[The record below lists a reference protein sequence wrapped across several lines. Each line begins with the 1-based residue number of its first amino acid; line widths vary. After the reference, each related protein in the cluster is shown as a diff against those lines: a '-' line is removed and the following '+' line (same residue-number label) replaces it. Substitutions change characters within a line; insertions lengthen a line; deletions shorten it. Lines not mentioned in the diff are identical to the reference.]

1 MSSPFSTF
9 TDKGKEKTS
18 RNKLKGKE
26 MKKNV
31 QGFAMW
37 SGISLAIILGYIGFG
52 ANLKALSF
60 IEPSNWLAS
69 DTDFINSF
77 KDQDGCKDPQKGGD
91 DETTPAEEKEVDDN
105 IKNTTISSLAKYIAK
120 LSNEIPDPTM
130 APECFGRPTSSNSEK
145 TLKCTTDLNGLY
157 YQVKDVN
164 DESIILKWITYG
176 LSGFSATPGFA
187 LCGSIDRNNDDTSSQ
202 FYGGGGVAGEESI
215 GAGGIIQ
222 RLFQQIQNQ
231 TLCVRQYVRTN
242 QFLKTFLSD
251 KVGTKS
257 FNRKKEQEEE
267 EEGENQNGGSEEDNN
282 IAKMLKKASEGF
294 KFFNDNITTYFSEDL
309 IILLWPL
316 LLVGVIIVSILQPFI
331 LLFDAM
337 RDIFFSKNPIG
348 GVSIG
353 QADCFEDGKLNE
365 RFWDGDAIYKGIFK
379 MFTEATSGYDAPVKL
394 FWNSSYLLFTF
405 IFWFIFAII
414 MSTKNFVFS
423 IIDVLEKTLFFIL
436 PFSWKNYNMQQ
447 GVSGFTEMAKFFT
460 KNLKVGILAWLFILV
475 ILAFSYLGTEFA
487 VGGIFGLL
495 AIAGYLIGTKTG
507 ILNYLQILLGT
518 GKSKDPDDGKSVFDS
533 ILELFSQKPF
543 FTTFVIT
550 FIAGITTTLV
560 LLTNYV
566 AF

>member
-69 DTDFINSF
+69 DKDFINSF
-77 KDQDGCKDPQKGGD
+77 KDQDGCKDPLKGGD
-91 DETTPAEEKEVDDN
+91 GETTSAGEKEVEDN

-120 LSNEIPDPTM
+120 LSNEIPDPSM
-130 APECFGRPTSSNSEK
+130 GPECFGRPTSSDSEK
-145 TLKCTTDLNGLY
+145 SLICSNTDDQNGLY
-157 YQVKDVN
+157 YQVKNVN
-164 DESIILKWITYG
+164 DENIILKWITYI
-176 LSGFSATPGFA
+176 LSIGGASAGFA
-187 LCGSIDRNNDDTSSQ
+187 LCGSIDKNNGPSSSQ
-202 FYGGGGVAGEESI
+202 FYGGGGVQGEESI
-215 GAGGIIQ
+215 GPGGIIQ

-267 EEGENQNGGSEEDNN
+267 EEGNQNGGSEEDNN

-353 QADCFEDGKLNE
+353 QENCFDTVNE
-365 RFWDGDAIYKGIFK
+365 RFWDGDGPLSGFK
-379 MFTEATSGYDAPVKL
+379 MYSEATSGYWAFLKIPYN
-394 FWNSSYLLFTF
+394 FFYLLFTF
-405 IFWFIFAII
+405 IFWFIAAII
-414 MSTKNFVFS
+414 MSIKNFVF
-423 IIDVLEKTLFFIL
+423 
-436 PFSWKNYNMQQ
+436 
-447 GVSGFTEMAKFFT
+447 
-460 KNLKVGILAWLFILV
+460 
-475 ILAFSYLGTEFA
+475 
-487 VGGIFGLL
+487 
-495 AIAGYLIGTKTG
+495 
-507 ILNYLQILLGT
+507 
-518 GKSKDPDDGKSVFDS
+518 
-533 ILELFSQKPF
+533 
-543 FTTFVIT
+543 
-550 FIAGITTTLV
+550 
-560 LLTNYV
+560 
-566 AF
+566 